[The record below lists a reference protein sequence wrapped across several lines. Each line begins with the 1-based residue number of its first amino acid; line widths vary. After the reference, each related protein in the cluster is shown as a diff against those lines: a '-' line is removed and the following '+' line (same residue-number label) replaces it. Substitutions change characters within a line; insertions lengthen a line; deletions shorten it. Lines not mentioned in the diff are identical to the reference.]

1 MNRQSNLKSVIMVAI
16 LAAIVT
22 ACGTVEEKAEKKINQ
37 FMDKSGTLGL
47 AVAVVKDGQ
56 VVYTGSFGQR
66 SPIDETPLQ
75 DGDIFRIASISK
87 SFTTSTLMKL
97 VEEGKVSL
105 DDEVSSLTGFPVQ
118 NPQFPE
124 TPITVKMLLSHSS
137 SLNDSQG
144 YFTLNT
150 LNPATNRDFA
160 KCYNNYE
167 PGTAYEY
174 CNLGFNTIGT
184 IIEKLSG
191 VRFDKYV
198 REVVIL
204 PLNLTASFNVDD
216 LPDATFVPLSHPDT
230 TGFAETGKINFT
242 VSEGIY
248 DSPAPRIDTGYIMG
262 YTTPVFSPTG
272 GMKTSARDLARYM
285 IMHMNYGIDPA
296 SGVRIISEE
305 NSKLMQTPAIPTGD
319 EGGYG
324 LALTRTTN
332 LIIGETMVGHTGSA
346 YGLYSAMYFEPEKKF
361 GIVMMTNG
369 TTSDYATYVNGYA
382 PVQREVVN
390 ILYNVFIK

>member
-1 MNRQSNLKSVIMVAI
+1 MIAI
-16 LAAIVT
+16 LTVIVS
-22 ACGTVEEKAEKKINQ
+22 ACGSVEEKAGKKINQ
-37 FMDKSGTLGL
+37 FMEKSGTLGL

-56 VVYTGSFGQR
+56 IVYTGSFGQR
-66 SPIDETPLQ
+66 SPNDETPLK

-87 SFTTSTLMKL
+87 SFTTTTLMKL

-144 YFTLNT
+144 YFTLNA
-150 LNPATNRDFA
+150 LNPATNPDYA

-174 CNLGFNTIGT
+174 CNFGFNTIGT

-191 VRFDKYV
+191 VRFDQYV

-216 LPDATFVPLSHPDT
+216 LPGATFVPLSHPDT
-230 TGFAETGKINFT
+230 TGFAATGKIGFT
-242 VSEGIY
+242 ISEGVYNSI
-248 DSPAPRIDTGYIMG
+248 AARLDTAYIMG
-262 YTTPVFSPTG
+262 YTTPMFSPTG

-296 SGVRIISEE
+296 SGVRIISED

-332 LIIGETMVGHTGSA
+332 LIKGETMVGHTGSA

-369 TTSDYATYVNGYA
+369 TTPDYATYVNGYA

>member
-1 MNRQSNLKSVIMVAI
+1 
-16 LAAIVT
+16 
-22 ACGTVEEKAEKKINQ
+22 
-37 FMDKSGTLGL
+37 
-47 AVAVVKDGQ
+47 VVKDGQ
-56 VVYTGSFGQR
+56 IVYTGSFGQR
-66 SPIDETPLQ
+66 TPDDETPLK

-87 SFTTSTLMKL
+87 SFTTTTLMKL

-150 LNPATNRDFA
+150 LNPATNPDYA

-191 VRFDKYV
+191 VRFDQYV

-216 LPDATFVPLSHPDT
+216 LPGATFVPLSHPDT
-230 TGFAETGKINFT
+230 TGFAATGKIGFT
-242 VSEGIY
+242 ISEGVYNSI
-248 DSPAPRIDTGYIMG
+248 AARLDTAYIMG
-262 YTTPVFSPTG
+262 YTTPMFSPTG

-332 LIIGETMVGHTGSA
+332 LIKGETMVGHTGSA

-369 TTSDYATYVNGYA
+369 TTPDYATYVNGYA

>member
-1 MNRQSNLKSVIMVAI
+1 MNLRNYFKSAISAVIITMIA
-16 LAAIVT
+16 T
-22 ACGTVEEKAEKKINQ
+22 ACGTVEERAEKKINE
-37 FMDKSGTLGL
+37 FMEKSGTIGL

-56 VVYTGSFGQR
+56 IVYTGSFGQR
-66 SPIDETPLQ
+66 GPDDETPLK

-87 SFTTSTLMKL
+87 SFTISTMMKL
-97 VEEGKVSL
+97 VEEGKISL
-105 DDEVSSLTGFPVQ
+105 DDEVSTLVGFPVR
-118 NPQFPE
+118 NPLFPE
-124 TPITVKMLLSHSS
+124 TVITVKMLLSHSS

-150 LNPATNRDFA
+150 LNPATNPDYA

-184 IIEKLSG
+184 IIEKLAG
-191 VRFDKYV
+191 VRFDRYV

-216 LPDATFVPLSHPDT
+216 LPDATFIPLSHPDT
-230 TGFAETGKINFT
+230 TGFAATGKINFR
-242 VSEGIY
+242 VSEGVY
-248 DSPAPRIDTGYIMG
+248 NSPAPRIDTGYIMG
-262 YTTPVFSPTG
+262 YSTPVFSPTG

-296 SGVRIISEE
+296 TGVRIITEE
-305 NSKLMQTPAIPTGD
+305 NSKLMQTPVIPTSD

-332 LIIGETMVGHTGSA
+332 LIKGETMVGHTGSA

-361 GIVMMTNG
+361 GSKYM
-369 TTSDYATYVNGYA
+369 S
-382 PVQREVVN
+382 
-390 ILYNVFIK
+390 L

>member
-1 MNRQSNLKSVIMVAI
+1 M
-16 LAAIVT
+16 LAATVA
-22 ACGTVEEKAEKKINQ
+22 ACGTVEEKAEKKINH
-37 FMDKSGTLGL
+37 FMEKSGTLGL

-66 SPIDETPLQ
+66 SLIDETPLK

-87 SFTTSTLMKL
+87 SFTTTTLMKL
-97 VEEGKVSL
+97 VEEGKISL

-124 TPITVKMLLSHSS
+124 TPITMKMLLSHSS

-150 LNPATNRDFA
+150 LNPATNPDYA

-174 CNLGFNTIGT
+174 CNLGFNTIGA

-191 VRFDKYV
+191 VRFDRYV

-216 LPDATFVPLSHPDT
+216 LPGATFIPLSHTDT
-230 TGFAETGKINFT
+230 TGFAETGKIGFT
-242 VSEGIY
+242 ISEGVYNSI
-248 DSPAPRIDTGYIMG
+248 AARLDTAYIMG

-272 GMKTSARDLARYM
+272 GMKISAADLARYM

-305 NSKLMQTPAIPTGD
+305 NSKLMQTPVVDVD
-319 EGGYG
+319 EANLYC
-324 LALTRTTN
+324 LALKRTTN
-332 LIIGETMVGHTGSA
+332 LITGEVMVGHTGSA
-346 YGLYSAMYFEPEKKF
+346 YGLYSAMFFEPEKKF

-369 TTSDYATYVNGYA
+369 TTADYATYVDGYA

-390 ILYNVFIK
+390 ILYSVFIK

>member
-1 MNRQSNLKSVIMVAI
+1 MRHRRGESR
-16 LAAIVT
+16 
-22 ACGTVEEKAEKKINQ
+22 KKINQ

-56 VVYTGSFGQR
+56 IVYTGSFGQR
-66 SPIDETPLQ
+66 SADDATPLK

-87 SFTTSTLMKL
+87 SFTISTMMKL
-97 VEEGKVSL
+97 VEEGKISL
-105 DDEVSSLTGFPVQ
+105 DDEVSTLTGFPVQ

-150 LNPATNRDFA
+150 LNPAKSRFRQVLQQL
-160 KCYNNYE
+160 E

-216 LPDATFVPLSHPDT
+216 LPGATFVPLSHPDT
-230 TGFAETGKINFT
+230 TGFAATGKIGFR
-242 VSEGIY
+242 VSEGVYNSI
-248 DSPAPRIDTGYIMG
+248 AARIDTAYIMG
-262 YTTPVFSPTG
+262 YTTPMFSPTG

-296 SGVRIISEE
+296 SGVRIITEE
-305 NSKLMQTPAIPTGD
+305 NSKLMQTPVIPTGD

-332 LIIGETMVGHTGSA
+332 LINGETSGRPHRI
-346 YGLYSAMYFEPEKKF
+346 GLR
-361 GIVMMTNG
+361 TL
-369 TTSDYATYVNGYA
+369 
-382 PVQREVVN
+382 QRH
-390 ILYNVFIK
+390 VFRA

>member
-1 MNRQSNLKSVIMVAI
+1 MNLRTHLKSAIMIAI
-16 LAAIVT
+16 LAAIVS
-22 ACGTVEEKAEKKINQ
+22 ACGTVEEKAGKKINQ
-37 FMDKSGTLGL
+37 FMEKSGTLGL

-56 VVYTGSFGQR
+56 VIYTGSFGKR
-66 SPIDETPLQ
+66 SPGDETPLK

-87 SFTTSTLMKL
+87 SFTTTTLMKL

-150 LNPATNRDFA
+150 LNPATNPDYA

-174 CNLGFNTIGT
+174 CNLGFNTIGP

-191 VRFDKYV
+191 VRFDQYV

-216 LPDATFVPLSHPDT
+216 LPGATFVPLSHPDT
-230 TGFAETGKINFT
+230 TGFAATGKIGFT
-242 VSEGIY
+242 ISEGVYNSI
-248 DSPAPRIDTGYIMG
+248 AARLDTAYIMG
-262 YTTPVFSPTG
+262 YTTPMFSPTG

-296 SGVRIISEE
+296 SGIRIISEE

-332 LIIGETMVGHTGSA
+332 LIKGETMVGHTGSA

-369 TTSDYATYVNGYA
+369 TTPDYATYVNGYA

>member
-1 MNRQSNLKSVIMVAI
+1 MNRRTHLKSAIMIAI
-16 LAAIVT
+16 LAIIVS

-37 FMDKSGTLGL
+37 FMEKSGTLGL

-66 SPIDETPLQ
+66 TPDDETPLK

-87 SFTTSTLMKL
+87 SFTTTTLMKL

-150 LNPATNRDFA
+150 LNPATNPDYA

-191 VRFDKYV
+191 VRFDQYV

-216 LPDATFVPLSHPDT
+216 LPGATFVPLSHPDT
-230 TGFAETGKINFT
+230 TGFAATGKIGFT
-242 VSEGIY
+242 ISEGVYNSI
-248 DSPAPRIDTGYIMG
+248 AARLDTAYIMG
-262 YTTPVFSPTG
+262 YTTPMFSPTG

-332 LIIGETMVGHTGSA
+332 LIKGETMVGHTGSA

-369 TTSDYATYVNGYA
+369 TTPDYATYVNGYA